1 MLSTQG
7 LARSKHSGVIS
18 AFRQHFVKPGF
29 IETEY
34 SRIYGRVM
42 DDRHFVDYAIEEMA
56 TAGQTQEDLNDARR
70 FVSRM
75 EAYLTEGGWL

>member
-1 MLSTQG
+1 
-7 LARSKHSGVIS
+7 VIS
-18 AFRQHFVKPGF
+18 AFRQHFVKPCF
-29 IETEY
+29 IEPEY

-42 DDRHFVDYAIEEMA
+42 DDRHFGDYAIEEMA